1 MLVHDWPQDAVGQ
14 AIPYGIY
21 ETTTNHGYVV
31 IGDCFD
37 TPRFAVEAISDWW
50 WQEGQRAFPDAERLL
65 VLADAGG
72 SNSCRSRVWKAQIQE
87 QLCDAFGLEV
97 TICHYPTGC
106 SKWNPIEHRLFSF
119 ISINW
124 AGVPLRSF
132 DLAQRLIAGT
142 TTAAGLTVTACLKR
156 GGNERGEA
164 VSDADMQRLLLTKHI
179 ICPQWN
185 YRLSPHPEPEQ
196 TVNTIHA
203 VPLVL
208 QLSLRTGF
216 ALMPLPVTVPG
227 HGLMDAPPQ
236 RPAEKMIEHYAGS
249 ISGGH

>member
-1 MLVHDWPQDAVGQ
+1 MPSSCTLRKSVAGSRLQAHQSSASIRKKKEQVGNFKNPGRIWCQQADPVLVHDWPQDALGQ

-21 ETTTNHGYVV
+21 DTTRNHGYVA

-37 TPRFAVEAISDWW
+37 TPRFAVEAVSDWW
-50 WQEGQRAFPDAERLL
+50 WQEGQRAFPDAQHLL

-97 TICHYPTGC
+97 TVCHYPTGC

-132 DLAQRLIAGT
+132 DLTQRLIAGT
-142 TTAAGLTVTACLKR
+142 TTTTGLTVTACLKR
-156 GGNERGEA
+156 GGNEQGEA
-164 VSDADMQRLLLTKHI
+164 VSDADMQRLLLTRHAV
-179 ICPQWN
+179 CPQWN
-185 YRLSPHPEPEQ
+185 YTLSPRADAKQ
-196 TVNTIHA
+196 TA
-203 VPLVL
+203 
-208 QLSLRTGF
+208 
-216 ALMPLPVTVPG
+216 
-227 HGLMDAPPQ
+227 
-236 RPAEKMIEHYAGS
+236 K
-249 ISGGH
+249 